1 MLILIDGLI
10 GVLFRESDCSTRA
23 SFGSVRHS
31 RFERSKIVILFTKML
46 VSSLLCNAMRFALNW
61 FEISSL
67 ASISRRFAKFEEIN
81 SPPFDP
87 EFDLIFFTTCE
98 HLSKYQVIFNVRFKY
113 VLSISCF
120 NCHRIY
126 SLTKNKDSEQ
136 ILVIRRL
143 YSFAV

>member
-23 SFGSVRHS
+23 SSGSVRHS

-46 VSSLLCNAMRFALNW
+46 VSSLLCNAMRFTLNW
-61 FEISSL
+61 LEISSL

-98 HLSKYQVIFNVRFKY
+98 HPSKYQVIFFKY

-126 SLTKNKDSEQ
+126 SLTKNRDSEQ